1 MWVLL
6 RNARVAAS
14 AGNSAAVL
22 RVMKLVVGFLIVLP
36 LTLVCLRGVH
46 ALDCTRAVTTT
57 ERLLCREQGGTAAGA
72 DESAKQNAKRQDPDA
87 SAPAN
92 KIDKATTRRRFS
104 ASDVWFPRDTAAWLG
119 TLIQCDWND
128 ACISRAMATAGA
140 TAGAIEIARS
150 QEFNGYLSE
159 FEEHGRVDTGRVRL
173 EYANRP
179 GSACYVL
186 NGSPPLIDVGAELT
200 QDPELAQAIKA
211 HPQFDP
217 LQWSYQDRNPDD
229 KTPFRL
235 WPQQT
240 TSCTASPSAQ
250 GQEVRVGVMMG
261 GCEDCA
267 TGGHAQIALDFDRKG
282 RLLGRRLIGLSA
294 EAPTQWA
301 STAAAEAPKTSPL
314 NFPADRPAL
323 QARQDVGAVP
333 LQTLFRRVAAER
345 ALDMQNS
352 DACEQATLHALST
365 AEGQDLSARDGR
377 TLAADILQAA
387 TGRTSVGSS
396 EGDFLLALGA
406 HLARSAMPGASV
418 SEEMIRLVTEQT
430 GAYVAGKAVAGYL
443 AGGATE
449 AVSEALVTRLLRDDG
464 VTAWTLDGS
473 NAGVRVQGT
482 DSPRAS
488 NVTAQVLYNPY
499 TRYMTAVI
507 GAGCTTATGAPDR
520 RLYRLQCAVAPD
532 TAQSADYVPGTVAWQ
547 EIIAGP

>member
-1 MWVLL
+1 MPVAGLL
-6 RNARVAAS
+6 
-14 AGNSAAVL
+14 
-22 RVMKLVVGFLIVLP
+22 MM
-36 LTLVCLRGVH
+36 LTLMHVCLRDVH

-57 ERLLCREQGGTAAGA
+57 ERLLCREQGGAATGA
-72 DESAKQNAKRQDPDA
+72 DEPANQNGKRQDPDA
-87 SAPAN
+87 SAPASN
-92 KIDKATTRRRFS
+92 ADKATTRRTFS
-104 ASDVWFPRDTAAWLG
+104 ARDVWFPRDTAAWLG

-128 ACISRAMATAGA
+128 ACVSRAMAAAGA
-140 TAGAIEIARS
+140 TVGAIEIARS
-150 QEFNGYLSE
+150 QRFNGYLSE
-159 FEEHGRVDTGRVRL
+159 FEEHGRVDIGRVRL
-173 EYANRP
+173 EYTKRP

-211 HPQFDP
+211 HPQFAP
-217 LQWSYQDRNPDD
+217 LQWTYQDRHPDD
-229 KTPFRL
+229 KTAFRL
-235 WPQQT
+235 WPHQA
-240 TSCTASPSAQ
+240 TSCTASASAQ
-250 GQEVRVGVMMG
+250 GQEVSVGVMMG

-267 TGGHAQIALDFDRKG
+267 TGGHAQIAVDFDRKG

-294 EAPTQWA
+294 EAPNQWA
-301 STAAAEAPKTSPL
+301 STAAAEAPMARPL

-345 ALDMQNS
+345 ALDMQNA

-365 AEGQDLSARDGR
+365 AQGQDLSATDRR

-387 TGRTSVGSS
+387 TGRTSLGSS

-406 HLARSAMPGASV
+406 HLARSALPGASV
-418 SEEMIRLVTEQT
+418 SEEVIRQITEQT

-449 AVSEALVTRLLRDDG
+449 AVSEPLVTRLLRDDG
-464 VTAWTLDGS
+464 VTAWTLNGS
-473 NAGVRVQGT
+473 NAGVRAQDT
-482 DSPRAS
+482 ESPRGS
-488 NVTAQVLYNPY
+488 NVTAHVLYNPY

-520 RLYRLQCAVAPD
+520 RLYRLLCAVAPD
-532 TAQSADYVPGTVAWQ
+532 TAQYADYVPGTVAWQ